1 MSAWDKKAN
10 PVPDKTDN
18 HRMKEFFKA
27 KYTDK
32 RFAESISESDSD
44 SSDDKKKK
52 KKKKSKK
59 RDKKKRKDSSDE
71 SEEEVKHRCCYYLF
85 PLLILFIGR

>member
-1 MSAWDKKAN
+1 MSAWDKKSN
-10 PVPDKTDN
+10 PLPDKTDN
-18 HRMKEFFKA
+18 FRMKEFFKA

-32 RFAESISESDSD
+32 RFAESLSESDSD

-59 RDKKKRKDSSDE
+59 RDKKKRRASSSEE
-71 SEEEVKHRCCYYLF
+71 SEEEVKK
-85 PLLILFIGR
+85 PSKSKK